1 MANAH
6 PTGRSM
12 SQHSLH
18 LPSECPPTR
27 ICQNSDRPGIQSSN
41 SASCTNTSGPSKWRH
56 FNHAKHQQHP
66 LLLSQK
72 LRCDTS
78 PAQLKLGSLA
88 PTLGSCLAGD
98 STTAITTP
106 ETATGWQHMPP
117 RPGQLNTYAAH
128 TLHMHATAAACCSY
142 TPTLQTAAAAAA
154 NTAQKP
160 AAHRCCLTPRV

>member
-1 MANAH
+1 MPTQQGAPCHNIAYTCQANA
-6 PTGRSM
+6 R
-12 SQHSLH
+12 QHGYVRTATDQAYKAATARH
-18 LPSECPPTR
+18 AP
-27 ICQNSDRPGIQSSN
+27 
-41 SASCTNTSGPSKWRH
+41 NTSGPSKWRH

-78 PAQLKLGSLA
+78 AAQLKLGSLA